1 MTTDAYDA
9 AIDALL
15 TTKNGVLDLV
25 RDFVRMNPSLVPDV
39 AHDDATHALDVLLRM
54 ARDAGFKAATEQTK
68 GKGILELLREAGDD
82 AVLIT
87 RQKMKEEIDAE
98 VAAAYQAAAAVC
110 YLESGGDAALVDLG
124 LHVHLTRA
132 ARSLGDRIL
141 ALTPA
146 SARAALHARLEDARD
161 RAVGDARAAFD
172 AVRATIRA
180 EAREEGRV
188 EESHTLDKHH
198 AYVDRIKAEARA
210 EGAAE
215 AERGIR
221 AALVD
226 WCDDDE
232 DVFDAIDHVS
242 EAADAGDEAVAKLA
256 RTTAPFRGSTTEFLR
271 RELGAEAF
279 DALWGPHLERVGDA
293 IDLLRAR
300 AHADGFEEARRAA
313 RRESCDRAR
322 GGAPPMPSLPGV
334 APRWVVRG
342 LFRCAES
349 REQDEG
355 AAGGSGLWDDESRR
369 AVEWMRANV
378 ADHAGNMPASDAP
391 GTPAEPAEKEPSR

>member
-1 MTTDAYDA
+1 MTSRENA
-9 AIDALL
+9 ADRAHVAESEAARL
-15 TTKNGVLDLV
+15 
-25 RDFVRMNPSLVPDV
+25 
-39 AHDDATHALDVLLRM
+39 AHDDAALALDKLLTM
-54 ARDAGFKAATEQTK
+54 ARDAGFKAATEQAR

-110 YLESGGDAALVDLG
+110 YLESDAEVAQVDYEGGTAASIEV
-124 LHVHLTRA
+124 VRHLARASA
-132 ARSLGDRIL
+132 ARSLARLLGDSIL

-322 GGAPPMPSLPGV
+322 RGAPPMPSLPGV